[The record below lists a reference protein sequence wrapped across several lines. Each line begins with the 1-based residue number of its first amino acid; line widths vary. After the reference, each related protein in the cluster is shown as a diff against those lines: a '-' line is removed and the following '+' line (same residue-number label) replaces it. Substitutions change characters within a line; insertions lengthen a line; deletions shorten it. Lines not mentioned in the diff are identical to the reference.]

1 MRLRLD
7 VANLTQLSIRTTFK
21 KVFKISNNQR
31 SGKKMSS
38 RLQCTSTLQC
48 PYFPGYKFHRI
59 YVPSPRRMAEK
70 YTIKAWKRP
79 VSRSYEFNLQVGE
92 NYYRHFTDYLDV
104 KNSYGV
110 AEIPGALT
118 YT

>member
-1 MRLRLD
+1 MR
-7 VANLTQLSIRTTFK
+7 NSTFK
-21 KVFKISNNQR
+21 RVFKISNNQR
-31 SGKKMSS
+31 SSKKKMSS

>member
-1 MRLRLD
+1 MG
-7 VANLTQLSIRTTFK
+7 
-21 KVFKISNNQR
+21 R
-31 SGKKMSS
+31 SCFG
-38 RLQCTSTLQC
+38 R
-48 PYFPGYKFHRI
+48 GYKFHG
-59 YVPSPRRMAEK
+59 RMAEK

-118 YT
+118 YTERLAHNPINGRTSVKLVTNSSSYFTHSSSRTFVAN